1 MKVILAIIL
10 ICLCLSQA
18 SAQTGQLQPGQTFG
32 NPNASQGF
40 SVPATIPQ
48 LLTQSGFATVSQYLA
63 GTANLVIAPSI
74 AYTSET
80 TTTFGTT
87 TAFDFSTFIN
97 TAVTLTGNIT
107 TMNVTNIK
115 AGQAGQIRFIQDGSG
130 SRTTVWNSSFKF
142 AGGVAPVLSTAI
154 NAVDVLFYSCVSTS
168 VCYAS
173 LVQNMK

>member
-1 MKVILAIIL
+1 MKIILAIIL

-18 SAQTGQLQPGQTFG
+18 NAQTGQLQPGQTFG

-48 LLTQSGFATVSQYLA
+48 LLTQSGYATVAQYLA
-63 GTANLVIAPSI
+63 GTSNVVVAPNV
-74 AYTSET
+74 AYTTET

-87 TAFDFSTFIN
+87 TTFDFSTFIN

-107 TMNVTNIK
+107 TMSVANIK

-130 SRTTVWNSSFKF
+130 SRTTVWNTDFKF
-142 AGGVAPVLSTAI
+142 TGGSTPTLSSAPG
-154 NAVDVLFYSCVSTS
+154 AVDVLFYSCISTS

-173 LVQNMK
+173 LTLNMK